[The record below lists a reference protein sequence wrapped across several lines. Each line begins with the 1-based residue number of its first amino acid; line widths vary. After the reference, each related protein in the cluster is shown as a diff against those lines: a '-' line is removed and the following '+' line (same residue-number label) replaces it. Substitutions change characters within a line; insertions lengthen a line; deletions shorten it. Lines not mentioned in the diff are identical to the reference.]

1 MFYETNFA
9 VFLKKELKLMQIS
22 KIKEEYKAKIKKI
35 DQKDIEK
42 FYKIFYKHRQN
53 LIDHKKYIKEI
64 NEYV

>member
-1 MFYETNFA
+1 
-9 VFLKKELKLMQIS
+9 MQIS